1 MRSWEEDFNAAIK
14 LRDAGRPS
22 EAIELL
28 VPLLAL
34 EVESRSAAAAINGEL
49 GGLYLFDLRKPDIA
63 ERFYRRARELSPAS
77 ETASIGLFH
86 SLMGQLKILEGLS
99 EMLRFLEREPEC
111 EEYNFVL
118 KEIAMALDGKIV
130 PIRR

>member
-1 MRSWEEDFNAAIK
+1 
-14 LRDAGRPS
+14 
-22 EAIELL
+22 
-28 VPLLAL
+28 
-34 EVESRSAAAAINGEL
+34 
-49 GGLYLFDLRKPDIA
+49 
-63 ERFYRRARELSPAS
+63 
-77 ETASIGLFH
+77 
-86 SLMGQLKILEGLS
+86 MGQLKILEGLS